1 MVRFGG
7 VGLYVSVSSLI
18 QPPTTVERAKEGRGG
33 VWCWRIGVRDGAFLG
48 SGCVRERD
56 RWYVWV
62 CGSGWTR
69 LEVGL
74 NGMGWLFAYDGMD
87 EMVRFLY

>member
-1 MVRFGG
+1 M
-7 VGLYVSVSSLI
+7 
-18 QPPTTVERAKEGRGG
+18 
-33 VWCWRIGVRDGAFLG
+33 RDGAFLG
-48 SGCVRERD
+48 TGCVRERD
-56 RWYVWV
+56 RWYFWV